1 MASCRCDCFKDCL
14 RGLQTVKKLSSK
26 APKKQRK
33 QVHAAPIHANK
44 NRLKCR
50 LDEFLQ
56 EEFGLRSLVVKKG
69 DLAKIMR
76 GQFRDTEGKVV
87 RVDYAD
93 ICVYL
98 DNATVTKA
106 DGKEA
111 SVPVHPSNLMLVKLE
126 MDDERKSLI
135 ERKVMKIVE
144 SEV

>member
-1 MASCRCDCFKDCL
+1 M
-14 RGLQTVKKLSSK
+14 VKKISSK

-33 QVHAAPIHANK
+33 LVHAAPIHANK

-56 EEFGLRSLVVKKG
+56 EEYGLRSLVVKEG
-69 DLAKIMR
+69 DLVKIMR
-76 GQFRDTEGKVV
+76 GQFRDTEGKIV

-93 ICVYL
+93 IRVYL

-111 SVPVHPSNLMLVKLE
+111 NIPIHPSNLMLVKLQLDE
-126 MDDERKSLI
+126 ERKRLI
-135 ERKVMKIVE
+135 EKKVMKVAE
-144 SEV
+144 SED